1 MGDPHVLQRGNP
13 QDRGRAWACH
23 GEALRGE
30 AREVHL
36 RDDEVVAG
44 GCHGEDHKRKEDSEE
59 GEDDLQGRGKDGHGE
74 GEEVGEV
81 HDGEVR
87 GEEDEGQGECHF
99 HGEDREEDHGE
110 VVGEDAQ
117 RRDRRT
123 YEQCVGHHP

>member
-1 MGDPHVLQRGNP
+1 MVVGDPHAPQRGSP
-13 QDRGRAWACH
+13 QD
-23 GEALRGE
+23 GEVRRGE

-36 RDDEVVAG
+36 RDDEEVEVVAG
-44 GCHGEDHKRKEDSEE
+44 GCHGEDHKRREDSEE
-59 GEDDLQGRGKDGHGE
+59 GEGDLQGRGKDGHGE

-87 GEEDEGQGECHF
+87 GEEDEGECHF
-99 HGEDREEDHGE
+99 RDEDREEVHGE